1 MKRYLLLSILVLAA
15 CKTTDRLATCTG
27 TPFQLNAGQWETTPE
42 DLQVECAE
50 EPK

>member
-1 MKRYLLLSILVLAA
+1 MKRYLLLLILALAA